1 MVLTLLLLPVPFLAM
16 CHTPTSTAHLLSLKI
31 LPTLMMLATLL
42 VAPRTATIAE
52 TTAPILVVEGT
63 DLPSEKTFD
72 MKLTMLR
79 RHDERDYDSE
89 SDSTYRR
96 RHRYD

>member
-1 MVLTLLLLPVPFLAM
+1 
-16 CHTPTSTAHLLSLKI
+16 
-31 LPTLMMLATLL
+31 
-42 VAPRTATIAE
+42 
-52 TTAPILVVEGT
+52 
-63 DLPSEKTFD
+63 

-89 SDSTYRR
+89 SDSKYRR